1 MHCQQHELSLSNKPK
16 PIKAHHKLLYW
27 NKMLLLLEQTVL
39 FFPYLVLYFEFLF
52 LKRRD
57 NSDLNVNDWRKKKKP
72 KQHIKTKLTRRQ
84 LWQVST
90 SRMNT

>member
-57 NSDLNVNDWRKKKKP
+57 NSDLNVNDWRKKKNKATY
-72 KQHIKTKLTRRQ
+72 KNQTDQKTAMA
-84 LWQVST
+84 SF
-90 SRMNT
+90 NI

>member
-57 NSDLNVNDWRKKKKP
+57 NSDLNVNDWRKKKKN
-72 KQHIKTKLTRRQ
+72 KATYKNQTDQKTARA
-84 LWQVST
+84 SF
-90 SRMNT
+90 NI

>member
-16 PIKAHHKLLYW
+16 PIKVHHKLLYW

-57 NSDLNVNDWRKKKKP
+57 NSDLNVNDWRKKKNKATY
-72 KQHIKTKLTRRQ
+72 KNQTDQKTARA
-84 LWQVST
+84 SF
-90 SRMNT
+90 NI